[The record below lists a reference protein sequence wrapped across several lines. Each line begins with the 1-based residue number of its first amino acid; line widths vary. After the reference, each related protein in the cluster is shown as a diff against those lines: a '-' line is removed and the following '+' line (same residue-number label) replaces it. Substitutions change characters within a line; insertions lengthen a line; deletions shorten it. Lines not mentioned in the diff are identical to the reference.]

1 MRLAQVEQPI
11 VGVGDVFIL
20 NTYLR
25 SSCKVMDVGTVP
37 SHSDREGLP

>member
-20 NTYLR
+20 NTHLG
-25 SSCKVMDVGTVP
+25 SSCKVMDVKAIP
-37 SHSDREGLP
+37 PRHEREL